1 MTLSNFNT
9 PWNFKAASMPDTS
22 ADNRAIMRVVEA
34 SHRLNDA
41 VRRATEAGYSVEFVR
56 VSRHH
61 DGAGNWGDQIVPTV
75 RPSERSPEILNPFE
89 SNRRP

>member
-1 MTLSNFNT
+1 MTLSNFKAPSNFET
-9 PWNFKAASMPDTS
+9 SSNFKAAAMPDASTK
-22 ADNRAIMRVVEA
+22 NRAVTRVVEA

-41 VRRATEAGYSVEFVR
+41 VRRATEAGYSVELMR

-75 RPSERSPEILNPFE
+75 RPSDQSVEA
-89 SNRRP
+89 

>member
-1 MTLSNFNT
+1 MTLSNFKTSSNIEA
-9 PWNFKAASMPDTS
+9 PSNFRAAAMPVATAKD
-22 ADNRAIMRVVEA
+22 RAVTRVTEA

-41 VRRATEAGYSVEFVR
+41 VRRATDEGYSVELVR

-75 RPSERSPEILNPFE
+75 RPAEARG
-89 SNRRP
+89 

>member
-1 MTLSNFNT
+1 MTHANLKT
-9 PWNFKAASMPDTS
+9 PSHFKAAAMPD
-22 ADNRAIMRVVEA
+22 AAAKDRAVTRVTEA

-41 VRRATEAGYSVEFVR
+41 VRRATDAGYSVELVR

-75 RPSERSPEILNPFE
+75 RPAEARG
-89 SNRRP
+89 